1 MASAGAPCKHPSP
14 YRMSSLEPDDC
25 KGVQVDPERVE
36 VSVHPAARAYPPCTE
51 SSDSGTE
58 WGMPGSGGQETQ
70 SVHRGILLY
79 ASGELT
85 LLSSFDLNRRRR

>member
-36 VSVHPAARAYPPCTE
+36 VSVHPLPERIHPVPSRQTREQSGACQGQADRRHRVCIGGYYSTHRE
-51 SSDSGTE
+51 S
-58 WGMPGSGGQETQ
+58 
-70 SVHRGILLY
+70 
-79 ASGELT
+79 
-85 LLSSFDLNRRRR
+85 